1 MGDHAAVELM
11 LSLILLLVAVLA
23 ARGRLPTQLTTGGL
37 AYEENVAA
45 AEGAERLQGQLDE
58 LRGQVESLAELTL
71 GSEKPRT

>member
-1 MGDHAAVELM
+1 MGDHAAVQLT
-11 LSLILLLVAVLA
+11 LSLICCWSPPS
-23 ARGRLPTQLTTGGL
+23 ARGRLPTQLNTGGL

-45 AEGAERLQGQLDE
+45 AEAAERLQGQLDE